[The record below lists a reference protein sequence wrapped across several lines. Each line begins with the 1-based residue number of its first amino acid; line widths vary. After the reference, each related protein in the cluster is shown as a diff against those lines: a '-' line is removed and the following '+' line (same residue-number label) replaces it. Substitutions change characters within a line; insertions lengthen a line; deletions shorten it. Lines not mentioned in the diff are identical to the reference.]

1 MGVRAAFLHRYLAP
15 FVAGFC
21 AAGATVADSVSMMVV
36 LLLAAALFCFAS
48 LPAGVRMIRRITAS
62 KSL

>member
-1 MGVRAAFLHRYLAP
+1 MMGVPVEFLHRFLAP

-21 AAGATVADSVSMMVV
+21 AAGATVVDSVAMMVV

-48 LPAGVRMIRRITAS
+48 LPGGIRMIRRIAAH
-62 KSL
+62 K